1 MWPAI
6 AGVLFV
12 LVLILMYYVWA
23 SQQTVAQPATVV
35 YEDDWATGGWTGGW
49 WPWIPKRYPHH
60 DHRPV
65 PHHPPRH
72 WLGPGGTEWP
82 RPPRL
87 GPGGMAR
94 SHGIGSPRP
103 SGGHH

>member
-12 LVLILMYYVWA
+12 LVLILAYFMWS

-35 YEDDWATGGWTGGW
+35 YEDDWAGW
-49 WPWIPKRYPHH
+49 WPWIPNRYPHH
-60 DHRPV
+60 PHRPV

-87 GPGGMAR
+87 GAGGMAHGPR
-94 SHGIGSPRP
+94 S
-103 SGGHH
+103 SGGRPHH

>member
-12 LVLILMYYVWA
+12 LVLILMYYMWA

-35 YEDDWATGGWTGGW
+35 YEDDWIGW
-49 WPWIPKRYPHH
+49 WPWVPHRYPYRP
-60 DHRPV
+60 HRPV

-82 RPPRL
+82 RPPHL
-87 GPGGMAR
+87 GPGGMA
-94 SHGIGSPRP
+94 HTRP
-103 SGGHH
+103 HH

>member
-6 AGVLFV
+6 AGVLFT
-12 LVLILMYYVWA
+12 LVILLGAYLWLQPTRV
-23 SQQTVAQPATVV
+23 VAPTTVV
-35 YEDDWATGGWTGGW
+35 YEDDWAAGGWTGGW
-49 WPWIPKRYPHH
+49 WPWVPNRYPHH
-60 DHRPV
+60 PHRPV

-87 GPGGMAR
+87 GAGGMA
-94 SHGIGSPRP
+94 HGR
-103 SGGHH
+103 HH